1 MFEFILCILVIAVI
15 ALAALALYYRSKK
28 KNVVAFFHP
37 NCLDCG
43 GGEKVLWVAVEA
55 LQSHLPEMHMFAQDA
70 TNDAAREKVHKV
82 FKLDVPG
89 NIKFVNVGSADFI
102 RPGYYKH
109 FTLIFQALGS
119 VFYAFKCLN
128 KEVPAVVI
136 DTTGAPFASIIWK
149 VFGGC
154 KVILYI
160 HYPFISTD
168 MLKLVGSGANQYN
181 NNQKIAK
188 SKFLTLVKLIYYRI
202 IARIYSVCGFF
213 ADVITVNSTWTGN
226 HIRDIFKREP
236 IVLFPPCDTTE
247 LSKLPI
253 ENRIPEQ
260 IISVQQFRPEKN
272 LPLQLEIVRKLKD
285 HHPNMRLFIIGG
297 CRNEA
302 DKKLHDDLQA
312 EITRDNLPIT
322 LVPNCDFDI
331 LRNEYFARSSVGL
344 HTMYNEH
351 FGICA
356 VEYLAAGLIPL
367 CNKSAGPLLDIVKDE
382 NYLALTADEYAAKL
396 EVAFK
401 CDDSVRLQFRN
412 SCSRFSHEEFK
423 AEFMQ
428 AITPLMK
435 KTILDFKE

>member
-1 MFEFILCILVIAVI
+1 MIWVLWLFVLVAI
-15 ALAALALYYRSKK
+15 ALVALAFYYRSQR
-28 KNVVAFFHP
+28 KNVVTFFHP

-43 GGEKVLWVAVEA
+43 GGEKVLWVAVDA
-55 LQSHLPEMHMFAQDA
+55 LKEHLPEMHLFAQDA
-70 TNDAAREKVHKV
+70 TNDSAQEKVNKV
-82 FKLDVPG
+82 FKINIPS

-102 RPGYYKH
+102 KPGYYKH
-109 FTLIFQALGS
+109 FTLIFQAIGS
-119 VFYAFKCLN
+119 LVYAFKCLN
-128 KEVPAVVI
+128 KEVPAIVI
-136 DTTGAPFASIIWK
+136 DTTGAPFASIVWK
-149 VFGGC
+149 LFGGC

-168 MLKLVGSGANQYN
+168 MLKAVSSGNDQYN

-188 SKFLTLVKLIYYRI
+188 SKVLTSIKIIYYRI
-202 IARIYSVCGFF
+202 IAFIYSLCGYF

-226 HIRDIFKREP
+226 HIREIFRRDP
-236 IVLFPPCDTTE
+236 IILFPPCDTTD

-272 LPLQLEIVRKLKD
+272 LPLQLEIIRRLKD
-285 HHPNMRLFIIGG
+285 THPNMKLYIIGG

-302 DKKLHDDLQA
+302 DKKLLDGLQE
-312 EITRDNLPIT
+312 EIDRDKLPIT

-367 CNKSAGPLLDIVKDE
+367 CNKSAGPLYDIVKDE

-401 CDDSVRLQFRN
+401 CDDSARLQFRN
-412 SCSRFSHEEFK
+412 SCSRFSYEEFSK
-423 AEFMQ
+423 QFIA
-428 AITPLMK
+428 AVAPLIK
-435 KTILDFKE
+435 SEVTNYKE